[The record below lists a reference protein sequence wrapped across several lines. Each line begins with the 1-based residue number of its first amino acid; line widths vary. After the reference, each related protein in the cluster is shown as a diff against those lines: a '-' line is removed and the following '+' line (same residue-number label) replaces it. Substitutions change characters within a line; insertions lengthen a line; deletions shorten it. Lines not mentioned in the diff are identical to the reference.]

1 MQEVSKLWKVGLTD
15 DDRQYYNKVRDLS
28 LWLCWVNPMQ
38 VFFLFFHHP
47 VLVCV
52 PHVAYGTHTT
62 VCQ

>member
-28 LWLCWVNPMQ
+28 LWLWVNPMQ

-47 VLVCV
+47 VLVC
-52 PHVAYGTHTT
+52 ACCILEHTT